1 MESVERFELNSAEIV
16 AEVIGGEAVVIN
28 LASGIYYSLD
38 GAGGLAWAMLA
49 AGHSRAAVAEAI
61 ASRYG
66 IPAEQAA
73 TELGALIADIEGEN
87 LMQPATNNSDGAAPA
102 EVSEDALPP
111 ADSDYAAPRLQRF
124 EDMGELLAVDPPM
137 PQVAQ
142 SPWQPPQA

>member
-1 MESVERFELNSAEIV
+1 MERFELNSAEIV

-61 ASRYG
+61 AARYG

-73 TELGALIADIEGEN
+73 TELGALIADIESEN
-87 LMQPATNNSDGAAPA
+87 LMQPVNGNSDGHTPA
-102 EVSEDALPP
+102 DVPGDALPP
-111 ADSDYAAPRLQRF
+111 PDSDYAAPRLQRF

>member
-1 MESVERFELNSAEIV
+1 MAERFELNSAEIV

-49 AGHSRAAVAEAI
+49 AGHPRSAVAEAI
-61 ASRYG
+61 ADRYG

-73 TELGALIADIEGEN
+73 TELGALIADIESEN
-87 LMQPATNNSDGAAPA
+87 LMQPAANSDGATPA
-102 EVSEDALPP
+102 ELPEDALPP